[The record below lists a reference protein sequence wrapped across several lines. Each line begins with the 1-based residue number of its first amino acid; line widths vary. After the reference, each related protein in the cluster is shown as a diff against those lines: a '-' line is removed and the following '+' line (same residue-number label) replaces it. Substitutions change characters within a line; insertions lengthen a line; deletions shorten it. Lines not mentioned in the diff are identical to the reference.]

1 MRRVIWTIGAW
12 FLPAV
17 LFALCAGSAAMA
29 QDLSWRISKASGDVW
44 VATSGAQPVALTS
57 DAVLKAGDTIRT
69 GQNGRVLL
77 ARGGETI
84 LVSAN
89 SVVGIP
95 ADRQN
100 GMTTIA
106 QQAGSILLEI
116 EKRNVPHFEVATPYL
131 AAVVK
136 GTQFRVTV
144 NASGSSVDVLR
155 GQVQVVDYKTG
166 QNALVNPGQAAV
178 VAAQGTSGLSLS
190 GSGILSPIQQGTPR
204 SPIVTPAT
212 PSEPVQRRAQATE
225 PERPAQRI
233 SSPSSSSSSDS
244 RSGDSG
250 WFADLVAWGKG
261 VLGLNGGK
269 GRNDTVPL
277 VLAVPAVI
285 GLSVEVGAGVLR
297 RRKKEKPGGK

>member
-1 MRRVIWTIGAW
+1 MLREIGMMCARL
-12 FLPAV
+12 LPAM
-17 LFALCAGSAAMA
+17 LFALCAGSGAMA
-29 QDLSWRISKASGDVW
+29 QDLTWRISRASGDVW
-44 VATSGAQPVALTS
+44 VAAPGAQPVALTG
-57 DAVLKAGDTIRT
+57 DAVLKSGDTIRT

-95 ADRQN
+95 ADRQD

-106 QQAGSILLEI
+106 HQAGSILLDI

-144 NASGSSVDVLR
+144 NASGSNVDVVK
-155 GQVQVVDYKTG
+155 GQVQVIDYKTG
-166 QNALVNPGQAAV
+166 QHALVNPGQAAV

-190 GSGILSPIQQGTPR
+190 GSGALSPIQQGTPR
-204 SPIVTPAT
+204 SPIVIPAT
-212 PSEPVQRRAQATE
+212 PAEPVQRRAQAVE

-233 SSPSSSSSSDS
+233 SSSSDG

-250 WFADLVAWGKG
+250 WVADLVAWGKG
-261 VLGLNGGK
+261 VIGLGGK
-269 GRNDTVPL
+269 GRNEGIPL
-277 VLAVPAVI
+277 VLAVPAFI
-285 GLSVEVGAGVLR
+285 GFSVAVGAGVLR
-297 RRKKEKPGGK
+297 RRKKSSK